1 MKSGNGRLD
10 NIQREVDKEII
21 EEKQLQNAEHDMMRM
36 NRMMRRTTG
45 GIRKTRRENGRNRN
59 QM

>member
-45 GIRKTRRENGRNRN
+45 RIRKTRRENGRNRN